1 MLDMTNLYG
10 LRKFKETWENIDLV
24 TLRAYFGLLLLAGV
38 YRSKGECMT
47 ELWDDKRGRP
57 IFRATM
63 SLKYFKYLNSCI
75 RFDDK
80 EDRLDRLARD
90 KLAAIRNVFDKWNK
104 NLRTMYVVGDNFFT
118 SYELAKE
125 LKQRKMTIVGTI
137 RKNRK
142 EIPPILLD
150 MKRKPQYH
158 SEFVFDHNLRLTMVS
173 YIPKKNRCVT
183 LLSTLHTKKLLY
195 DTQDPS
201 SSRASGVLEKLPPAN
216 KRSRCH
222 ICTSKN
228 NSNLYRSRCDMCKK
242 YICAQHFFKI
252 CDKCT

>member
-1 MLDMTNLYG
+1 MTNLYG

-80 EDRLDRLARD
+80 ENRLDRLARD

-104 NLRTMYVVGDNFFT
+104 NLRTMYVVGDCVTVDEQLIPFRGKSPFT
-118 SYELAKE
+118 QYIPSKPYKYGIKAWALCDSRTFYAYTCKSTPKVDNNATCKSTPIVVKLAK
-125 LKQRKMTIVGTI
+125 
-137 RKNRK
+137 
-142 EIPPILLD
+142 
-150 MKRKPQYH
+150 
-158 SEFVFDHNLRLTMVS
+158 S
-173 YIPKKNRCVT
+173 
-183 LLSTLHTKKLLY
+183 
-195 DTQDPS
+195 
-201 SSRASGVLEKLPPAN
+201 
-216 KRSRCH
+216 
-222 ICTSKN
+222 
-228 NSNLYRSRCDMCKK
+228 
-242 YICAQHFFKI
+242 
-252 CDKCT
+252 